1 MIKEVKIMMMPSIFG
16 ENLFDDFFESV
27 PNPIKAVRQI
37 TVPQVMRTDIKE
49 NDKGFTLSIDLPGY
63 KKEDITAEI
72 KDGYLSVSAKTSEE
86 NEEKDDE
93 GVYIKRERTFGSCS
107 RNFYIGEEIEET
119 EVKAKFEDGILKV
132 FVPKKEVAPQVE
144 ERKYI
149 SIEG

>member
-1 MIKEVKIMMMPSIFG
+1 MMMPSIFG

-37 TVPQVMRTDIKE
+37 TIPQVMRTDIKE

-86 NEEKDDE
+86 NEEKDED

-107 RNFYIGEEIEET
+107 RSFYIGEEIEET

>member
-1 MIKEVKIMMMPSIFG
+1 MLMPSIFG

-86 NEEKDDE
+86 HEEKDDE

>member
-1 MIKEVKIMMMPSIFG
+1 MMMPSIFG

-72 KDGYLSVSAKTSEE
+72 KDGDHSVSAKTSEE
-86 NEEKDDE
+86 HEDKDED
-93 GVYIKRERTFGSCS
+93 GTYIRKERTFGSCS

>member
-1 MIKEVKIMMMPSIFG
+1 MKKEELIMMMPSIFG

-86 NEEKDDE
+86 HEEKDDE

>member
-1 MIKEVKIMMMPSIFG
+1 MMMPSIFG

-37 TVPQVMRTDIKE
+37 TIPQVMRTDIKE

-63 KKEDITAEI
+63 KKEDISAEI

-86 NEEKDDE
+86 KEEKEED
-93 GVYIKRERTFGSCS
+93 GIYIKRERTFGSCS
-107 RNFYIGEEIEET
+107 RSFYIGDEIEES

>member
-1 MIKEVKIMMMPSIFG
+1 MMMPSIFG
-16 ENLFDDFFESV
+16 ENIFDDFFERV

-72 KDGYLSVSAKTSEE
+72 KDGYLSVCAKTCEE
-86 NEEKDDE
+86 HEEKDDE